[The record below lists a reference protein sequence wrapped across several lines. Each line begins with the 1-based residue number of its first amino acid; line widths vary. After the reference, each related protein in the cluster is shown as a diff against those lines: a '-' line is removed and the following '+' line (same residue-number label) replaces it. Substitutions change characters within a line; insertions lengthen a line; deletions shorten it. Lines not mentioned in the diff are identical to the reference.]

1 MITEL
6 ENLPLLAVKTANAVE
21 QPCISIVLP
30 YEAKISLQKEMKQRI
45 RIAAAKV
52 KDLLEEKYDKKTVQ
66 PLLEKLDEIIEK
78 GIDYDTTKKSVAIYI
93 SPKKEQIL
101 YLDIPVEEKIV
112 IDKSFEIRDLISNY
126 SEQIYY
132 LAMLITMREV
142 RFYLGINK
150 NLAQIPSPLPATLDD
165 YDFDLSDKT
174 GNAAAPDKIR
184 ERMTHK
190 LLLQMDKALD
200 VLLKEYP
207 YPVFVMGDEKHIGY
221 FKELTHHSA
230 HLAGFVMGNY
240 QDATEIELSK
250 ILQPYIQQ
258 YKEHEQQELL
268 KKLEEAYNAGR
279 LSEGVH
285 NVLKAVNLK
294 QGQLLIVEK
303 NYKAPQHIKNEV
315 LQENIVLKDIVD
327 DIIEKVIAFGGEVKV
342 VDDNVL
348 KNYEHIALI
357 RYYA

>member
-6 ENLPLLAVKTANAVE
+6 EKLPLLSVKAVEAGE
-21 QPCISIVLP
+21 QPCLSIVLP
-30 YEAKISLQKEMKQRI
+30 FETKISLRKEMKQKI
-45 RIAAAKV
+45 RIAATKV
-52 KDLLEEKYDKKTVQ
+52 KNLLEEKYDKKTVQ
-66 PLLEKLDEIIEK
+66 PILEKLNEIIEK
-78 GIDYDTTKKSVAIYI
+78 GIDYDTTKKSIAIYI

-126 SEQIYY
+126 SEQLYY

-142 RFYLGINK
+142 RFYIGTNESLSRIT
-150 NLAQIPSPLPATLDD
+150 SPLPATLDD
-165 YDFDLSDKT
+165 YDFDVSDKT
-174 GNAAAPDKIR
+174 GELGSADKVR
-184 ERMTHK
+184 EKMTRK

-200 VLLKEYP
+200 ALLKQYP
-207 YPVFVMGDEKHIGY
+207 YPVFVLGDEKHIGY
-221 FKELTHHSA
+221 FKELTHHA
-230 HLAGFVMGNY
+230 THLAGVVMGNY
-240 QDATEIELSK
+240 QDATEVELSK
-250 ILQPYIQQ
+250 VLQPYIQQ
-258 YKEHEQQELL
+258 WKEHQQQELL

-279 LSEGVH
+279 LSEGIH
-285 NVLKAVNLK
+285 DVLKAVNLK
-294 QGQLLIVEK
+294 QGQLLVVEK

-315 LQENIVLKDIVD
+315 LQENIILKDIVD